1 VVIKPI
7 RIDVGHVELGMYVS
21 SLDRP
26 WEKTPFPIQG
36 FYIRDRSEIK
46 QLKIH
51 CLYVYIDIVKGIA
64 PSEKNILN
72 AKKHHDLPDV
82 FRGKLSPI
90 YRDDTVY
97 STIEPLSDELNV
109 AEQVYDTLMSEVDA
123 VMASIMQ
130 KSTVTLKPFM
140 HAAYAMVDS
149 IARNPDAFMWLVRVR
164 KTDEKEPYYYL
175 LRSAAW
181 ATVFGRHLGL
191 SKGNLRMLV
200 LSVMLKD
207 VGRLTLPKILL
218 SRKAGD
224 PSNSGVGQIIVEQ
237 TVTSLKEM
245 TEVPPKVIKTIS
257 LMFERLNGSGYP
269 KQLQGDDIPFLSKVA
284 GIASFYDEVTYIKG
298 ELCSIPS
305 SQSVS
310 QLYTARGMQ
319 FQDDLVVEFIKA
331 FGLYPTGTLVKLSTK
346 EIAIVTEQNYIRRL
360 KPRVMVVV
368 DKQGNALDNL
378 HYIDL
383 MIGDTRNIVP
393 PSPSRIR
400 RAEAQ
405 IPSRVDLVEDVQPYD
420 YPIKVT
426 KIRLE
431 HIATQKLRNNK

>member
-1 VVIKPI
+1 
-7 RIDVGHVELGMYVS
+7 MYIS
-21 SLDRP
+21 ALDRS

-36 FYIRDRSEIK
+36 FYVRDRSELK

-51 CLYVYIDIVKGIA
+51 CQYVYIDIVKGIA
-64 PSEKNILN
+64 PSDQSLLN
-72 AKKHHDLPDV
+72 AKKNQDLPDV
-82 FRGKLSPI
+82 YRGKLSPI
-90 YRDDTVY
+90 YVDDTVY
-97 STIEPLSDELNV
+97 KAIESLPKEIGV
-109 AEQVYDTLMSEVDA
+109 AQQAYDALMSETNT
-123 VMASIMQ
+123 VMAQITQ
-130 KSTVTLKPFM
+130 KTTVILKPFI
-140 HAAYAMVDS
+140 HAVYDMIDS
-149 IARNPDAFMWLVRVR
+149 ITRNPDAFMWLIRVR

-181 ATVFGRHLGL
+181 ATVFARHLGL
-191 SKGNLRMLV
+191 SKGNLRILA

-207 VGRLTLPKILL
+207 IGRLTLPKILL
-218 SRKAGD
+218 SSKAGD

-237 TVTSLKEM
+237 TITSLKKM
-245 TEVPPKVIKTIS
+245 SEVHPKVIKTIS
-257 LMFERLNGSGYP
+257 MMFERLNGSGYP

-284 GIASFYDEVTYIKG
+284 GVATFYDEVTYLKG

-310 QLYTARGMQ
+310 QLYAARGMQ

-368 DKQGNALDNL
+368 DKSGHALDQFE
-378 HYIDL
+378 YIDL

-393 PSPSRIR
+393 PTPSRIR

-405 IPSRVDLVEDVQPYD
+405 IPSRVDLIEDVQPYD

-431 HIATQKLRNNK
+431 HIAVQQATHV